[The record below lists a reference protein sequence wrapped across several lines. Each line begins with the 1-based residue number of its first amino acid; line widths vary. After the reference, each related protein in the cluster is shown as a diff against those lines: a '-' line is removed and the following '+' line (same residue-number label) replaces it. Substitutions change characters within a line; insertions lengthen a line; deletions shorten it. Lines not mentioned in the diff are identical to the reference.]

1 MIAEMMQWVT
11 KNKLSMAEARGY
23 RVPQLRIESRRTG
36 GQLIRSLKNHHHFVN
51 VSGIPVVLTVVHT
64 TKTKRESQGDDRLTF
79 EIQGEHRFCLL
90 DLTQGFLLLL
100 KVELKK
106 DIVRKRQLNLQKYV
120 HQKTK
125 PNVHAG
131 CIILYLHTRVEKS

>member
-1 MIAEMMQWVT
+1 MGLIAEMMQWVT

-100 KVELKK
+100 KVEEETTKFAEVCTPK
-106 DIVRKRQLNLQKYV
+106 NKAQCPCWVYHTIPTYACRKELR
-120 HQKTK
+120 
-125 PNVHAG
+125 
-131 CIILYLHTRVEKS
+131 S

>member
-1 MIAEMMQWVT
+1 MGLIAEMMQWVT

-100 KVELKK
+100 KVE
-106 DIVRKRQLNLQKYV
+106 VRIQFQ
-120 HQKTK
+120 
-125 PNVHAG
+125 
-131 CIILYLHTRVEKS
+131 HTD